1 VSTPAGQPTLR
12 FDPAAY
18 ETFRFLAADLDEHGV
33 VRLSY
38 ALDDGYRFEETVELP
53 VPGPLSAQTRRSV
66 AGLVSLLHLVA
77 GVSYFKTA
85 APPAVALDA
94 GLPGPAGAA
103 LLEALY
109 SEGLGEF
116 AYTNRL
122 PSLPRPRFASDPAAA
137 APHPVAATGSRTLVP
152 IGGGKDSVVALEA
165 IRRSG
170 REFALFSVGDATPIA
185 QTAAIADVP
194 RLIARRHLD
203 PKIGALNGAGA
214 LNGHVPVTAVVSLIA
229 LLTAALNGFDAV
241 AMANERSASTGN
253 VRWDG
258 IDVNHQFSKGLRAE
272 ELLRAALAEVPPG
285 LDYFSALRP
294 LSELAIAKAFAR
306 FPQYHGAFTSCNA
319 VFRIDPERRATAWC
333 RDCPKCRFVFL
344 ALAPFS
350 EPDALRAVFG
360 GDLLDDPAQYDGFA
374 LLAATGGLKPFEC
387 VGEETETVAAFR
399 MLAEQPAWR
408 DHAVVRRFAAEVLP
422 GLGTEAG
429 DVAAELAWS
438 DRHHVPEDVLR
449 ALHEVLRA

>member
-1 VSTPAGQPTLR
+1 VSTPAREPLLR
-12 FDPAAY
+12 FDPAAH
-18 ETFRFLAADLDEHGV
+18 ERFRFVSANLDEDGV
-33 VRLSY
+33 VALRY
-38 ALDDGYRFEETVELP
+38 ALDDDLAFTETIEIP
-53 VPGPLSAQTRRSV
+53 VPGPLSEATRRSV

-85 APPAVALDA
+85 APPAVSLES

-116 AYTNRL
+116 AYTNGL

-137 APHPVAATGSRTLVP
+137 APRPVAAPGTRTLVP
-152 IGGGKDSVVALEA
+152 LGGGKDSVVALEA

-170 REFALFSVGDATPIA
+170 RDFALFSVGDATPIA
-185 QTAAIADVP
+185 QTAAVAAGP
-194 RLIARRHLD
+194 RLIARRRLD
-203 PKIGALNGAGA
+203 PDIGALNAAGA

-253 VRWDG
+253 LRWDG
-258 IDVNHQFSKGLRAE
+258 VDVNHQFSKGLRAE
-272 ELLRAALAEVPPG
+272 ELLRAALAEVAPE

-306 FPQYHGAFTSCNA
+306 FPEYHGAFTSCNA

-344 ALAPFS
+344 ALAPFTAPADL
-350 EPDALRAVFG
+350 EAVFG

-374 LLAATGGLKPFEC
+374 LLAATGGHKPFEC

-408 DHAVVRRFAAEVLP
+408 DHAVVARFAAEVLP
-422 GLGTEAG
+422 GLPAG
-429 DVAAELAWS
+429 MGEVATELAES
-438 DRHHVPEDVLR
+438 DRHHVPEDVLG
-449 ALHEVLRA
+449 ALHEVLGA